1 VRDFTYDP
9 SGNRIKDS
17 AMGSAT
23 YLDDQILS
31 NAQSS
36 FASDPNGY
44 GNLATQTDSLGWMK
58 NQFGYRP
65 DGKLS
70 SFQRSIANGRQPA
83 WDGSD
88 HNVANVT
95 YYFDALGRRVAKSFQ
110 MGQGFMGTQSYTQT
124 FSYLAEQN
132 KILLGRTGN
141 QSLNLY
147 LDGEGIDEH
156 LGEVSQGTSIG
167 FATDHLGSV
176 LNSDAAGVLH
186 DYGPFGETLP
196 DWTPVLT
203 WDADP
208 VMYGYSGRQYDRESG
223 LYYNRARNYSP
234 SLGRWLSKDPLF
246 GSAGA
251 DVNPY
256 RFVFNDPAV
265 EIDPSGDCGLQLGAV
280 LSGGAGAGWTVEGG
294 VAVAYNPNTGII
306 TVAFYGTAGTG
317 SYAGTGG
324 SLTGQVTV
332 TPAANSTSD
341 LNGPSVETNGSG
353 TVGGYTAG
361 GGVSVSSNGNVGY
374 SVSGGIGTG
383 TQYSSSTNITG
394 TITSSPLT
402 IPTGLGTN
410 ANTNTPSNLN
420 TSSNTTSQAPIP

>member
-1 VRDFTYDP
+1 
-9 SGNRIKDS
+9 
-17 AMGSAT
+17 
-23 YLDDQILS
+23 
-31 NAQSS
+31 
-36 FASDPNGY
+36 
-44 GNLATQTDSLGWMK
+44 
-58 NQFGYRP
+58 
-65 DGKLS
+65 
-70 SFQRSIANGRQPA
+70 
-83 WDGSD
+83 
-88 HNVANVT
+88 
-95 YYFDALGRRVAKSFQ
+95 
-110 MGQGFMGTQSYTQT
+110 
-124 FSYLAEQN
+124 
-132 KILLGRTGN
+132 
-141 QSLNLY
+141 
-147 LDGEGIDEH
+147 
-156 LGEVSQGTSIG
+156 
-167 FATDHLGSV
+167 
-176 LNSDAAGVLH
+176 VLH

-420 TSSNTTSQAPIP
+420 TSSNTTSQAPIPWYASMKINVCIILTYFAVLLITVFSFFAFTIFGIFVTKQLENCLRDLVPERWKEVTLMPGESCDPEAGFGTPKRLRQVRYIFSTEDSENDKIWQIKKRARKVRLFQVSLFLLFITEILGFFVFSSFLGSGF